1 MRDGSGTLQMVIEKL
16 LDGLAMEEIGLA
28 VLKDPAACERTRE
41 RFGLVRVFGGGPVRH
56 RRGETAFWLRLEDAL
71 GEGVALVSARR
82 IVTDDLGE
90 EIASGRLWLD
100 DGFAARS
107 GSGRIECKPSWR
119 VLHGAVSILE
129 IGLVQKRSISREV
142 IWGIS
147 WLAQALALKHH
158 ESDFIACLPDIGL
171 KSESESAMADAFH
184 SVDPCIDGPLPP
196 SDRHVSLPLL
206 HTSRQEFL
214 TWGVNMIAAET
225 KADRVAMPV
234 DLVS

>member
-28 VLKDPAACERTRE
+28 VLKDPEACERTRQ
-41 RFGLVRVFGGGPVRH
+41 RFGLVRAFVGEPVRR
-56 RRGETAFWLRLEDAL
+56 RRGETAFWVRLEDAL

-82 IVTDDLGE
+82 VITDDLGE
-90 EIASGRLWLD
+90 EIASGRLWLEG
-100 DGFAARS
+100 GFAANS
-107 GSGRIECKPSWR
+107 GLSRIECKPSWR
-119 VLHGAVSILE
+119 VLHGAVSVLE
-129 IGLVQKRSISREV
+129 IGLVPKRSISREV

-158 ESDFIACLPDIGL
+158 ESDFIACLPDMGL
-171 KSESESAMADAFH
+171 NADSEAAMADAFH

-196 SDRHVSLPLL
+196 FDRHGTLPLL

-214 TWGVNMIAAET
+214 TWGVNMIATET

-234 DLVS
+234 NLVS